1 MFSNRPTN
9 PAAEAPNPTSGE
21 RRPTNKLIRLI
32 FRILALLSILL
43 NGLLAW
49 LSLAEWYAVK
59 IQGHT
64 GGYPFGG
71 EGPVPYYYKSADLYA
86 TANLVWGILFL
97 AAFTFGIWILI
108 RRNRKSVLLLATG
121 ITILM
126 WIIYYLHG
134 QA

>member
-1 MFSNRPTN
+1 MFSNRSTN
-9 PAAEAPNPTSGE
+9 TMAVAPNSSSGD
-21 RRPTNKLIRLI
+21 RRSARKLIRLI
-32 FRILALLSILL
+32 FRSLALLSILL

-64 GGYPFGG
+64 AGYPFGG

-86 TANLVWGILFL
+86 TVNLVWGILFL

-108 RRNRKSVLLLATG
+108 RRNRKSVLLATG

-134 QA
+134 QT